1 MSTQHDA
8 SEILLNAPGF
18 RSSPVGY
25 VYGIVDGPEDDV
37 PAVVSDLLRSSL
49 SHDGIHIYCCPV
61 GADAIDLTGSRR
73 CLRARI
79 TRALQTVAYEPGHLD
94 HIEAELLAGHAL
106 VGVEVGDDARNEVAA
121 IMTRH
126 GAHHIAY
133 YGPYSWM
140 WLGPSALIASE
151 PENESGRGVLR

>member
-1 MSTQHDA
+1 MSTQHGA
-8 SEILLNAPGF
+8 SEILLNVPEF
-18 RSSPVGY
+18 RSSSVGH
-25 VYGIVDGPEDDV
+25 VYGIVDSPGHDV
-37 PAVVSDLLRSSL
+37 PGVVSDLLRSGL
-49 SHDGIHIYCCPV
+49 SQDGIHIYCCSEGV
-61 GADAIDLTGSRR
+61 DAVDLTGSRR

-121 IMTRH
+121 VMTRH

-140 WLGPSALIASE
+140 WLGPA
-151 PENESGRGVLR
+151 PV